1 MDQLDYAQPDFYHFS
16 EDSIILA
23 RYVANILAKENKMI
37 HLLDVCAGSGV
48 VGLEISS
55 RVKNI
60 SKITYIEIQ
69 PEFEIYLQ
77 KNNQNFLKDK
87 IHYDIRIND
96 FRDIERIES
105 VQVIV
110 SNPPYYF
117 DTASRSSPNMKKARA
132 RNLSLHEFE
141 DLISFFKS
149 FNCPAFFTGP
159 KEWERLMDKYR
170 FKIAEKYQKINIYTF

>member
-16 EDSIILA
+16 EDSIL
-23 RYVANILAKENKMI
+23 LAKYVTSLFAHNNEMI
-37 HLLDVCAGSGV
+37 HLLDICAGSGV
-48 VGLEISS
+48 VALEIASK
-55 RVKNI
+55 VKNI
-60 SKITYIEIQ
+60 SKVTYIEIQ
-69 PEFEIYLQ
+69 PEFEVYLQ
-77 KNNQNFLKDK
+77 KNNQTFLKET
-87 IHYDIRIND
+87 IAYDILIKD
-96 FRDIERIES
+96 FRDVERIES

-132 RNLSLHEFE
+132 RNLSLQEFE

-159 KEWERLMDKYR
+159 KEWERLMDKYH